1 MDGYFFNTGYSY
13 IDTMK
18 NTHSPFNITRSLWEK
33 QKYLFVFLHNYCAQK
48 TKCTPKF
55 YLKILKLFGSK
66 VSTDKINE
74 IDINRIYI
82 FSKVTCAFKKG

>member
-1 MDGYFFNTGYSY
+1 MATFLPLEIHTL
-13 IDTMK
+13 ILMK
-18 NTHSPFNITRSLWEK
+18 NTHFPFNITCSLWEK
-33 QKYLFVFLHNYCAQK
+33 QKYLYVFLHNYCPKK

-55 YLKILKLFGSK
+55 YLKIFKLFGSK

-74 IDINRIYI
+74 IVINGIYI